1 MRHKKSSRSKRRSKQ
16 RSKHRSKQRSKQR
29 SKHRSKQARTFRTC
43 NIQNERITATKY
55 TSVGQWNNNTAQYE
69 IFPMGMG
76 NRGVPS

>member
-16 RSKHRSKQRSKQR
+16 RSKHRSKQR

-55 TSVGQWNNNTAQYE
+55 TSVG
-69 IFPMGMG
+69 
-76 NRGVPS
+76 